1 MQTPQETKKY
11 PKDSDISQQLIK
23 RVADAKFV
31 HIVTIGTKPDIIK
44 QAPIYH
50 ELLSRGQTVLLLHT
64 GQHYDYNYSGGVEK
78 EFGLEVDVRLTIDGN
93 LAQKTAQMIDRFGNI
108 LQYLLDQGKIPVPY
122 VHGDTSTASAIAYSA
137 MLHGVGCVH
146 VEAGI
151 RTLTPRKAIYHYFF
165 KEFQQGNFDWNE
177 YYLAMKDTDTYTR
190 GSMEPF
196 PEQVN
201 TRMIE
206 PASGFY
212 ATPVELTKE
221 FLLSEGF
228 EESKINIVG
237 NTIADPTLRAIK
249 DAKKSTIFEQY
260 PQLKDSKFIMVS
272 IHRRETLNV
281 KARFVAIIDALEKM
295 AQQGYLVLFISL
307 LGTEQAIDR
316 YELRDRINDI
326 VKSYP
331 DKFLYTEA
339 WAYHRDIIAA
349 MQHSALV
356 ASDSGGFQEEANIV
370 GVPCVTLRYGSD
382 RGESFIAGANVP
394 VPPFDSDFM
403 VEIMKGAFD
412 NDDMRRVGNIYG
424 SDVAKK
430 IVDGVLEHLDPETG
444 LYMTEERRLDF
455 SSLLP

>member
-1 MQTPQETKKY
+1 MN
-11 PKDSDISQQLIK
+11 DDITQKLIDK
-23 RVADAKFV
+23 IAGSKFV

-44 QAPIYH
+44 QAPIYND
-50 ELLSRGQTVLLLHT
+50 LKKRGETVLLFHT
-64 GQHYDYNYSGGVEK
+64 GQHYDYNYSGGVEE
-78 EFGLEVDVRLTIDGN
+78 EFGLDVDVRLIIEGS
-93 LAQKTAQMIDRFGNI
+93 LAKKTAQMIERFGTI
-108 LQYLLDQGKIPVPY
+108 LEYLLEHEKVPIPY

-137 MLHGVGCVH
+137 MLHGVACVH

-151 RTLTPRKAIYHYFF
+151 RTLTPRKAIYHYFY
-165 KEFQQGNFDWNE
+165 KEFQEKRFDWNE
-177 YYLAMKDTDTYTR
+177 YYVAMQDIDTYTR

-221 FLLSEGF
+221 FLVAEGF
-228 EESKINIVG
+228 EESKISVVG
-237 NTIADPTLRAIK
+237 NTIADPTLAALK
-249 DAKKSTIFEQY
+249 DAEKSDIFDRY
-260 PQLKDSKFIMVS
+260 PLLKDGNFIMVS
-272 IHRRETLNV
+272 IHRRETLND
-281 KARFVAIIDALEKM
+281 AWRFHAIIDTLEKL
-295 AQQGYLVLFISL
+295 AAEGYIVLFISL
-307 LGTEQAIDR
+307 NGTEQAIDR
-316 YELRDRINDI
+316 FELRPQIEAM
-326 VKSYP
+326 VKKYP
-331 DKFLYTEA
+331 KHFIYSEA

-349 MQHSALV
+349 MKKSAVV

-403 VEIMKGAFD
+403 VEIIKGAFN

-424 SDVAKK
+424 SDVSKK
-430 IVDGVLEHLDPETG
+430 IVDGVLQHLDPETG
-444 LYMTEERRLDF
+444 FYMSEERRLGFTDF
-455 SSLLP
+455 KK